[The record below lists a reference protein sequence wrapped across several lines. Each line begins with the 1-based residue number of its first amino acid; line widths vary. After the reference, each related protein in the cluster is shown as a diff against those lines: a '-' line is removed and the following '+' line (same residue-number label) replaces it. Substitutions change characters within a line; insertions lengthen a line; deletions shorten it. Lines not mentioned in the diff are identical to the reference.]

1 MLVDLLL
8 AAVVL
13 ALVLLVGVAK
23 RRAVAGA
30 KERFA
35 AGRQLSWL
43 VLGASMA
50 ASSMSADT
58 PLLIAGAVYMD
69 GIAGN
74 WFWWAG
80 APGVL
85 ATLFFF
91 ARLWRRSGVLTEVE
105 IFRLRY
111 GDGATA
117 RRYRM
122 FQAFLEGVVLNV
134 LVMASNGYAF
144 GLILAAM
151 LRRWHFAAGPDLA
164 AILVVICFLAA
175 AGYALWVGFRGL
187 VKSDAVEFFVAIVA
201 GFVLAGV
208 AIAGLPGG
216 ITVLSTLDTARSGG
230 AVFAVWPVEDPLAP
244 LLLLSLAW
252 WHLAPGRGMTVQRIV
267 ASRDERSAMLTMAT
281 FVVFHFL
288 LRPWGW
294 YLIGAAALFYLPAGS
309 GPDQAMPQL
318 AGALLPQGLFGV
330 ILAVT
335 ALAFMGCV
343 NSRLNFG
350 ASLIVNDV
358 ALALRPSLSAKNVRR
373 LEMLVVLA
381 LTAAAA
387 GFALVGFT
395 SSIRAVYQFLTMMLA
410 GTGFVSIARW
420 YWSRTSILSE
430 ASSLVSA
437 ALIAF
442 LTLMFADISDP
453 TDFAGAVAINFLTG
467 VAITVATALLGRP
480 TPEPL
485 LQTFHDKVSPG
496 GPGWRRFGASVGP
509 KLPMLGLQWLL
520 ANLALF
526 STILAGVRLL
536 ALEFLQAGAFLAFA
550 VLCAVALGRLFLS
563 RAPGAAAGS
572 EPTIQP

>member
-13 ALVLLVGVAK
+13 ALVLLVGVVK
-23 RRAVAGA
+23 RRAAAGA

-69 GIAGN
+69 GMAGN

-91 ARLWRRSGVLTEVE
+91 ARLWRRSGVLTEIE

-111 GDGATA
+111 GDGAA
-117 RRYRM
+117 AHRYRM
-122 FQAFLEGVVLNV
+122 FQALLEGVVLNV

-151 LRRWHFAAGPDLA
+151 LKRWHLASGPGLA
-164 AILVVICFLAA
+164 AILVVTCFLAA
-175 AGYALWVGFRGL
+175 AAYALWVGFRGL
-187 VKSDAVEFFVAIVA
+187 VKSDAVEFLVAILA

-208 AIAGLPGG
+208 AIAGMPGG
-216 ITVLSTLDTARSGG
+216 LDALSTLDTARAGG
-230 AVFAVWPVEDPLAP
+230 AVFAAWPVEDPLAP

-267 ASRDERSAMLTMAT
+267 ASRDERSAMLTVGT
-281 FVVFHFL
+281 FAVFHFL

-294 YLIGAAALFYLPAGS
+294 YLIGAAALFYLPKGS
-309 GPDQAMPQL
+309 GPDQAMPAL
-318 AGALLPQGLFGV
+318 AGALLPEGLFGV

-343 NSRLNFG
+343 NSRVNFG
-350 ASLIVNDV
+350 ASLVVNDV
-358 ALALRPSLSAKNVRR
+358 ALALRPDLSAKNVRR
-373 LEMLVVLA
+373 LETVTVVA
-381 LTAAAA
+381 LTIAGA

-420 YWSRTSILSE
+420 YWWRTSILSE
-430 ASSLVSA
+430 ALSLLSA
-437 ALIAF
+437 ALIAS
-442 LTLMFADISDP
+442 LTLIFADISDP
-453 TDFAGAVAINFLTG
+453 TDFAAAVAINFLTG
-467 VAITVATALLGRP
+467 VVVTVAAAFLGKP

-485 LQTFHDKVSPG
+485 LQAFHEKVSPG
-496 GPGWRRFGASVGP
+496 GPGWRRFGVSQGP
-509 KLPMLGLQWLL
+509 QLPVLGLQWLL
-520 ANLALF
+520 ANLTLF
-526 STILAGVRLL
+526 AAILAGVRLL
-536 ALEFLQAGAFLAFA
+536 ARELLQAGAFLAFA
-550 VLCAVALGRLFLS
+550 VLCALTLAWLFLC
-563 RAPGAAAGS
+563 RAPGATARGK
-572 EPTIQP
+572 PTIQP